1 MKWISRSAIAFVM
14 LTGAM
19 LPTMA
24 QPYIP
29 WHPHVPQS
37 NGFPLGIPDP
47 PPATAG
53 GVLVKELA
61 TGSPAVRAGIRPG
74 DVIVKINGNPI
85 SSWQDIKAY
94 QEASRGRPL
103 TLDIN
108 RRGAHLRVRA
118 APTLTSEKGWW
129 EHPATGQ
136 DVPIKVKPFWSL
148 GLMYPVEGFV
158 SVPCEEMGDCY
169 DDY

>member
-1 MKWISRSAIAFVM
+1 MKRILCGIIAFLM
-14 LTGAM
+14 LTSTT

-29 WHPHVPQS
+29 WHPHTPQS
-37 NGFPLGIPDP
+37 NGFTLGIPDP
-47 PPATAG
+47 PPATPG
-53 GVLVKELA
+53 GVLVQELA

-74 DVIVKINGNPI
+74 DVIFKINGNPI

-118 APTLTSEKGWW
+118 APTLTSQKGWW

-136 DVPIKVKPFWSL
+136 DVPINVKPFWSL
-148 GLMYPVEGFV
+148 GLIYDAEGLAA
-158 SVPCEEMGDCY
+158 VPCDEEPDCE
-169 DDY
+169 